1 LISAAS
7 ILLNNKESSSAK
19 SSSAGEEFTVS
30 KGDAINDYSE
40 DYSKSCLSTLVSGAP
55 SPLLGDKPLIN
66 ALPVEKKNVI

>member
-1 LISAAS
+1 LISPAS

-40 DYSKSCLSTLVSGAP
+40 SCLSTLVSGAP